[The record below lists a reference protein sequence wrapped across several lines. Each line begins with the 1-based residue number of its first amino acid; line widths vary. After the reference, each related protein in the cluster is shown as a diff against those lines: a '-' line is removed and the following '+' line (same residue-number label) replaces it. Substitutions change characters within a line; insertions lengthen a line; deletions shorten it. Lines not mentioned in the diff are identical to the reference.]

1 MRHKKSGRQLNRN
14 SSHRKAMMK
23 NLTLSLFEFE
33 KIKTSISKAKELR
46 RVAEP
51 LITLAKQDNLMR
63 RRLAYSKIRSKKIVK
78 KLYGVI
84 SKNPYKFLSRSQ
96 LNNNKTRAIA
106 DFISGMTDRYAINLY
121 SSKK

>member
-1 MRHKKSGRQLNRN
+1 ML
-14 SSHRKAMMK
+14 K

-78 KLYGVI
+78 KLFEELGPRF
-84 SKNPYKFLSRSQ
+84 KNKSGGYMRILKFGYKLGDASPQAYVELTEKSSLS
-96 LNNNKTRAIA
+96 N
-106 DFISGMTDRYAINLY
+106 
-121 SSKK
+121 

>member
-14 SSHRKAMMK
+14 SSHRKAMLK

-78 KLYGVI
+78 KLFEELGPRF
-84 SKNPYKFLSRSQ
+84 KNKSGGYMGILKFGYKLGDASPQAYVELTEKSSLS
-96 LNNNKTRAIA
+96 N
-106 DFISGMTDRYAINLY
+106 
-121 SSKK
+121 

>member
-33 KIKTSISKAKELR
+33 KIKTSVSKAKELR

-78 KLYGVI
+78 KLFEELGPRF
-84 SKNPYKFLSRSQ
+84 KNKPGGYMRILKFGYKLGDASPQAYVELTEKSSLS
-96 LNNNKTRAIA
+96 N
-106 DFISGMTDRYAINLY
+106 
-121 SSKK
+121 